1 MKRIL
6 ALLALPALLSVV
18 WLGGRPASTATAE
31 VAIDTERVEELRT
44 LVIEQLAEVGA
55 AKTAEDTSFDDG
67 GRAELTFRVPP
78 ARLEEALAALGGVG
92 GEVTDQKV
100 QLDDIVTEAADVGT
114 NLEGVGGCLGRLA
127 DLVNAGSFGGMP
139 EELAACQERV
149 TVASQRLDAAP
160 ELSQDAVLNVR
171 ISRTSTTNVLLI
183 AAVALLAVALAGM
196 ALLMLRP
203 PPDDDDVYDVRDR
216 AETITLASMGEQGR
230 WN

>member
-18 WLGGRPASTATAE
+18 WLGGRPASSATAE
-31 VAIDTERVEELRT
+31 VAIDTDRVQELRG
-44 LVIEQLAEVGA
+44 LVIDRLAEIGA
-55 AKTAEDTSFDDG
+55 AKTAEDTSYDDG
-67 GRAELTFRVPP
+67 GRADLTFRVPP
-78 ARLEEALAALGGVG
+78 ARLEAALAALNEVG
-92 GEVTDQKV
+92 GDVTHQKV
-100 QLDDIVTEAADVGT
+100 QLDDIVADAADVET

-139 EELAACQERV
+139 AELASCQERV
-149 TVASQRLDAAP
+149 TAASQRLDTAP
-160 ELSQDAVLNVR
+160 SLSQDAVLDVR
-171 ISRTSTTNVLLI
+171 ISRVSTTNVLLI
-183 AAVALLAVALAGM
+183 AAVALLAVTLGAM

-216 AETITLASMGEQGR
+216 PETITLAGMGEQGR